1 MQLLL
6 PGGTVGWAT
15 QELSWDLVHLWHL
28 WGRELNWV
36 QESER
41 EWGGAR
47 KDQASEAE
55 SGAEF

>member
-1 MQLLL
+1 M
-6 PGGTVGWAT
+6 GWAT